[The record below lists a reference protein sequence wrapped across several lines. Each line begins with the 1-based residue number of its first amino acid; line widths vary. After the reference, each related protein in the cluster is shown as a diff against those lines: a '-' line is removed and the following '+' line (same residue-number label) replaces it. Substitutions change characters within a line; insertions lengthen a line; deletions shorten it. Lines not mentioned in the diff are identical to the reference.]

1 MLGTLRGGADRA
13 GARPATG
20 RRRAPAGRA
29 VRAAVVVLAGAG
41 LVAGVVP
48 AANARDTV
56 GAAAVGAAADPAR
69 RVDRAALD
77 AGLRAVVAPGGATAA
92 LGRVSENGHTL
103 WKGAAGTADLT
114 TGEPAAAR
122 DRFRIGSA
130 TKTFV
135 ATVVLQL
142 VAEHRIGL
150 ADPVEQHLPGVLHN
164 GAGISIRQ
172 LLNHTGGIY
181 NYTSDPAF
189 AYDDEAS
196 FRTWLSTDRWKSR
209 TMAELVA
216 VAETHPAYFPP
227 GTDWHY
233 SNTDYILLGMLIER
247 TTGRSWQQEV
257 DRRIIRPLGLG
268 ETTMPE
274 NDPTVPGRHTH
285 GYAALPDG
293 PVDITL
299 FNPTIAGPA
308 GAGIS
313 TTADLAAFMSA
324 LLGGRLLGPAEL
336 AEMKHTTGLGRGAD
350 YGLGL
355 ERTPTPC
362 GDFWGHRGD
371 SLGYSSIMLSDD
383 TGRRQVVLSR
393 NPYDSA
399 GLPSSEAAFT
409 RLVTAAAC
417 AGRTA

>member
-1 MLGTLRGGADRA
+1 MMGTSMRG
-13 GARPATG
+13 
-20 RRRAPAGRA
+20 A
-29 VRAAVVVLAGAG
+29 VRTAAVVLAGAG
-41 LVAGVVP
+41 LVAGAVP
-48 AANARDTV
+48 AANAQDAG
-56 GAAAVGAAADPAR
+56 GATAVSTTAAPAR

-77 AGLRAVVAPGGATAA
+77 ADLRAVVAPGGAVAA
-92 LGRVSENGHTL
+92 LGRVREDGRTL
-103 WKGAAGTADLT
+103 WQGAAGTADLT

-142 VAEHRIGL
+142 TAEHRIGL
-150 ADPVEQHLPGVLHN
+150 DDPVEQHLPGVLRD
-164 GAGISIRQ
+164 GAAISVRQ
-172 LLNHTGGIY
+172 LLDHTGGLY

-189 AYDDEAS
+189 SYDDEAS

-216 VAETHPAYFPP
+216 VAEAHPAYFPP
-227 GTDWHY
+227 GQDWHY
-233 SNTDYILLGMLIER
+233 SNTDYIVLGMLVER
-247 TTGRSWQQEV
+247 TTGHSWQQEV
-257 DRRIIRPLGLG
+257 DRRIIRPLGLH

-274 NDPTVPGRHTH
+274 NDPTVPGRHTRA
-285 GYAALPDG
+285 YALLPGG
-293 PVDITL
+293 PVDYTL
-299 FNPTIAGPA
+299 FNPTIAGPS

-324 LLGGRLLGPAEL
+324 LLAGRLLGPAEL

-371 SLGYSSIMLSDD
+371 SLGYSSVMLGDD

-393 NPYDSA
+393 NPYDPA
-399 GLPSSEAAFT
+399 ALPASEAAFA

-417 AGRTA
+417 AGRTP

>member
-1 MLGTLRGGADRA
+1 MVRTS
-13 GARPATG
+13 TS
-20 RRRAPAGRA
+20 RA
-29 VRAAVVVLAGAG
+29 VRVAAVVLAGAG
-41 LVAGVVP
+41 LVAGVIP
-48 AANARDTV
+48 AASARDAGGGSARGGST
-56 GAAAVGAAADPAR
+56 GDAAAATGR
-69 RVDRAALD
+69 RVDRTALD

-92 LGRVSENGHTL
+92 IGRVSEDGRTL

-130 TKTFV
+130 VKTFV

-150 ADPVEQHLPGVLHN
+150 DDPVERHLPGVVRG
-164 GAGISIRQ
+164 GAGISVRQ
-172 LLNHTGGIY
+172 LLNHTSGIY

-189 AYDDEAS
+189 AYADEAS
-196 FRTWLSTDRWKSR
+196 FRTWLSTDRWKSW
-209 TMAELVA
+209 TKAELVA
-216 VAETHPAYFPP
+216 VAESHPGYFPP
-227 GTDWHY
+227 GQDWHY
-233 SNTDYILLGMLIER
+233 SNTGYILLGMVVEK

-257 DRRIIRPLGLG
+257 DRRIIRPLGLNG
-268 ETTMPE
+268 TTLPE

-285 GYAALPDG
+285 AYTPLPGG

-299 FNPTIAGPA
+299 FDPSVAGPS
-308 GAGIS
+308 GTGIS
-313 TTADLAAFMSA
+313 TTADLAAFLSA

-371 SLGYSSIMLSDD
+371 SIGYSSIMLSDD

-393 NPYDSA
+393 NPYDPA
-399 GLPSSEAAFT
+399 GMHASEAAFT
-409 RLVTAAAC
+409 DLVTAAAC
-417 AGRTA
+417 AGRPA

>member
-1 MLGTLRGGADRA
+1 MELTGIHIPLITPFAADGSVALDALEKLAHEVLDA
-13 GARPATG
+13 GA
-20 RRRAPAGRA
+20 
-29 VRAAVVVLAGAG
+29 AG
-41 LVAGVVP
+41 LVA
-48 AANARDTV
+48 
-56 GAAAVGAAADPAR
+56 
-69 RVDRAALD
+69 
-77 AGLRAVVAPGGATAA
+77 
-92 LGRVSENGHTL
+92 LG
-103 WKGAAGTADLT
+103 T

-142 VAEHRIGL
+142 VAEHRIAL
-150 ADPVEQHLPGVLHN
+150 DDPVGTHLPGVLRD
-164 GAGISIRQ
+164 GAHISIRQ

-189 AYDDEAS
+189 AYADDAS

-227 GTDWHY
+227 GQDWHY
-233 SNTDYILLGMLIER
+233 SNTDYILLGMIIEKA
-247 TTGRSWQQEV
+247 TGRSWQQEV
-257 DRRIIRPLGLG
+257 ERRIVRPLGLSD
-268 ETTMPE
+268 TTMPE
-274 NDPTVPGRHTH
+274 NDPTVPGRHTRAYVSMP
-285 GYAALPDG
+285 GG

-371 SLGYSSIMLSDD
+371 SLGYSSIMLGDD
-383 TGRRQVVLSR
+383 TGQRQVVLSR
-393 NPYDSA
+393 NPYDPA
-399 GLPSSEAAFT
+399 GLPASEAAFT
-409 RLVTAAAC
+409 ALVTAAAC
-417 AGRTA
+417 AGRTT

>member
-1 MLGTLRGGADRA
+1 MVGT
-13 GARPATG
+13 PM
-20 RRRAPAGRA
+20 GRA

-48 AANARDTV
+48 AANAQ
-56 GAAAVGAAADPAR
+56 GADGAVAGAAR
-69 RVDRAALD
+69 RVDRAVLD
-77 AGLRAVVAPGGATAA
+77 ARLRAVVAPGGATAA
-92 LGRVSENGHTL
+92 LGRLSEDGRTL
-103 WKGAAGTADLT
+103 WKGAAGTADLA

-122 DRFRIGSA
+122 DRFRVGSI

-150 ADPVEQHLPGVLHN
+150 DDPVGKHLPGVLRN
-164 GAGISIRQ
+164 GAAISVRQ
-172 LLNHTGGIY
+172 LLNHTAGLY

-189 AYDDEAS
+189 AYDDDAA

-209 TMAELVA
+209 TKAELVA
-216 VAETHPAYFPP
+216 VAETHPVYFPP
-227 GTDWHY
+227 GRDWHY
-233 SNTDYILLGMLIER
+233 SNTGYIVLGMLIEQA
-247 TTGRSWQQEV
+247 TGHSWQQEV
-257 DRRIIRPLGLG
+257 ESRIIRPLGLR

-274 NDPTVPGRHTH
+274 SDPTVPGRHTRA
-285 GYAALPDG
+285 YAALPGG

-299 FNPTIAGPA
+299 FNPTIAGPS

-313 TTADLAAFMSA
+313 TTADLAAFISA

-336 AEMKHTTGLGRGAD
+336 AEMKHTAGLGRGAD

-371 SLGYSSIMLSDD
+371 SLGYSGIVLGDD
-383 TGRRQVVLSR
+383 TGRRRVVLVR
-393 NPYDSA
+393 NPYDPA
-399 GLPSSEAAFT
+399 GLPASEAAFT
-409 RLVTAAAC
+409 GLVTAAAC
-417 AGRTA
+417 AGRTAQP

>member
-1 MLGTLRGGADRA
+1 M
-13 GARPATG
+13 
-20 RRRAPAGRA
+20 RRAA
-29 VRAAVVVLAGAG
+29 VVLAGAG

-48 AANARDTV
+48 AAYAG
-56 GAAAVGAAADPAR
+56 GAAGAVDAGAVSDSAR

-92 LGRVSENGHTL
+92 LGRVSENGRTL
-103 WKGAAGTADLT
+103 WRGAAGTGDLA

-150 ADPVEQHLPGVLHN
+150 DEPVEKYLPGVVHN
-164 GAGISIRQ
+164 GAAISLRQ
-172 LLNHTGGIY
+172 LLNHTGGVY

-196 FRTWLSTDRWKSR
+196 FRTWLSTDRWKSWSP
-209 TMAELVA
+209 AELVA
-216 VAETHPAYFPP
+216 VAESHPPYFPP
-227 GTDWHY
+227 GQDWHY

-247 TTGRSWQQEV
+247 TTGRTWQQEV
-257 DRRIIRPLGLG
+257 ERRIIRPLGLR

-274 NDPTVPGRHTH
+274 NDPAVPGHHTH
-285 GYAALPDG
+285 GYVALPGG
-293 PVDITL
+293 PVDVTL
-299 FNPTIAGPA
+299 FDPSVAGPS

-313 TTADLAAFMSA
+313 TTADLAAFVSA

-336 AEMKHTTGLGRGAD
+336 AEMKRTTGLGRGAD

-362 GDFWGHRGD
+362 GNFWGHRGD
-371 SLGYSSIMLSDD
+371 SIGYSSIMLSDD
-383 TGRRQVVLSR
+383 TGTRQVVLVR

-399 GLPSSEAAFT
+399 GRHASEAAFT
-409 RLVTAAAC
+409 ALVTAAAC
-417 AGRTA
+417 AGRTAP

>member
-1 MLGTLRGGADRA
+1 MGTSRNG
-13 GARPATG
+13 
-20 RRRAPAGRA
+20 A
-29 VRAAVVVLAGAG
+29 VRLAAVALAGAG
-41 LVAGVVP
+41 LVIGMVP
-48 AANARDTV
+48 AAQAQGTAGPVTD
-56 GAAAVGAAADPAR
+56 AER

-77 AGLRAVVAPGGATAA
+77 AGLQAVVAPGGATAA
-92 LGRVSENGHTL
+92 LGRVSENGRTL
-103 WKGAAGTADLT
+103 WRGAAGTGDLT

-150 ADPVEQHLPGVLHN
+150 DDPVEKHLPGVVHN
-164 GAGISIRQ
+164 GAAISLRQ
-172 LLNHTGGIY
+172 LLNHTGGIF

-189 AYDDEAS
+189 AYEDEAS
-196 FRTWLSTDRWKSR
+196 FRTWLSTDRWKSW
-209 TMAELVA
+209 TQAELVA
-216 VAETHPAYFPP
+216 VAESHPAYFPP
-227 GTDWHY
+227 GQDWHY

-257 DRRIIRPLGLG
+257 DRRIIRPLGLR

-285 GYAALPDG
+285 GYASLPGG

-299 FNPTIAGPA
+299 FNPSIAGPS

-313 TTADLAAFMSA
+313 TTADLATFMAA
-324 LLGGRLLGPAEL
+324 LLGGRLLGSAEL
-336 AEMKHTTGLGRGAD
+336 AEMKRTTGLGLGAD

-371 SLGYSSIMLSDD
+371 SIGYSSVMLSDD
-383 TGRRQVVLSR
+383 TGKRQVVLSR
-393 NPYDSA
+393 NPYDSGGPDA
-399 GLPSSEAAFT
+399 SAAAFT
-409 RLVTAAAC
+409 ALVTAAAC
-417 AGRTA
+417 TGRTA

>member
-1 MLGTLRGGADRA
+1 MGTSRNG
-13 GARPATG
+13 
-20 RRRAPAGRA
+20 A
-29 VRAAVVVLAGAG
+29 VRLAAVALAGAG
-41 LVAGVVP
+41 LVIGMVP
-48 AANARDTV
+48 AAQAQGTAGPVTD
-56 GAAAVGAAADPAR
+56 AER

-77 AGLRAVVAPGGATAA
+77 AGLQAVVAPGGATAA
-92 LGRVSENGHTL
+92 LGRVSESGRTL
-103 WKGAAGTADLT
+103 WRGAAGTGDLT
-114 TGEPAAAR
+114 TGEPASAR

-150 ADPVEQHLPGVLHN
+150 DDPVEKHLPGVVHN
-164 GAGISIRQ
+164 GAAISLRQ
-172 LLNHTGGIY
+172 LLNHTGGIF

-189 AYDDEAS
+189 AYEDEAS
-196 FRTWLSTDRWKSR
+196 FRTWLSTDRWKSW
-209 TMAELVA
+209 TPAELVA
-216 VAETHPAYFPP
+216 VAESHPAYFPP
-227 GTDWHY
+227 GQDWHY
-233 SNTDYILLGMLIER
+233 SNTDYILLGMLIEQ

-257 DRRIIRPLGLG
+257 DRRIIRPLGLR

-285 GYAALPDG
+285 GYAGLPDG

-299 FNPTIAGPA
+299 FNPSIAGPS

-313 TTADLAAFMSA
+313 TTADLATFMAA

-336 AEMKHTTGLGRGAD
+336 AEMKRTTGLGLGAD

-371 SLGYSSIMLSDD
+371 SIGYSSVMLSDD
-383 TGRRQVVLSR
+383 TGKRQVVLSR
-393 NPYDSA
+393 NPYDSGGPDA
-399 GLPSSEAAFT
+399 SAAAFT
-409 RLVTAAAC
+409 ALVTAAAC
-417 AGRTA
+417 TGRAA

>member
-1 MLGTLRGGADRA
+1 MVGTSMDGAGRT

-20 RRRAPAGRA
+20 RRRVSA
-29 VRAAVVVLAGAG
+29 VRVAAVVLAGAG

-48 AANARDTV
+48 AANAQDTV
-56 GAAAVGAAADPAR
+56 GATAVGAAADQAR

-77 AGLRAVVAPGGATAA
+77 AGLRAVVVPGGATAA
-92 LGRVSENGHTL
+92 LGRVDEDGRTL

-150 ADPVEQHLPGVLHN
+150 DDPVEKHLPGVVRD

-189 AYDDEAS
+189 AYDDDAT

-227 GTDWHY
+227 GQDWHY
-233 SNTDYILLGMLIER
+233 SNTDYILLGMLIEK

-257 DRRIIRPLGLG
+257 DRRIIRPLGLS

-274 NDPTVPGRHTH
+274 NDPAVPGRHTRA
-285 GYAALPDG
+285 YVSLPGG
-293 PVDITL
+293 PVDVTL
-299 FNPTIAGPA
+299 FNPSIAGPA

-371 SLGYSSIMLSDD
+371 SIGYSSVMLADD

-393 NPYDSA
+393 NPYDPA
-399 GLPSSEAAFT
+399 GLPASEAAFT
-409 RLVTAAAC
+409 SLVTAAAC

>member
-1 MLGTLRGGADRA
+1 MHGL
-13 GARPATG
+13 
-20 RRRAPAGRA
+20 
-29 VRAAVVVLAGAG
+29 VRIAAVVLAGAG
-41 LVAGVVP
+41 LVTGVAPSAG
-48 AANARDTV
+48 
-56 GAAAVGAAADPAR
+56 ADPVR

-92 LGRVSENGHTL
+92 LGLVREDGRTL
-103 WKGAAGTADLT
+103 WKGAAGTANLA
-114 TGEPAAAR
+114 TGEPAAPR
-122 DRFRIGSA
+122 DRYRIGSS

-142 VAEHRIGL
+142 VAEQRISL
-150 ADPVEQHLPGVLHN
+150 DDPVEKHLPGVLRN
-164 GAGISIRQ
+164 GAAISIRQ
-172 LLNHTGGIY
+172 LLNHTGGLY

-189 AYDDEAS
+189 SYDDDAS
-196 FRTWLSTDRWKSR
+196 FQTWLSTDRWKSR

-216 VAETHPAYFPP
+216 VAESHPPYFPP
-227 GTDWHY
+227 GQDWYY

-247 TTGRSWQQEV
+247 TTDRSWQQEV
-257 DRRIIRPLGLG
+257 ERRIIRPLGLH

-274 NDPTVPGRHTH
+274 NDPTVPGRHTRA
-285 GYAALPDG
+285 YASTPGG
-293 PVDITL
+293 PVDITQ
-299 FNPTIAGPA
+299 FNPTIAGPS

-313 TTADLAAFMSA
+313 TTADLATFLSA

-371 SLGYSSIMLSDD
+371 SIGYSSTMLADD
-383 TGRRQVVLSR
+383 TGQRQVVLSR
-393 NPYDSA
+393 NPYDPAGMPASA
-399 GLPSSEAAFT
+399 AAFNA
-409 RLVTAAAC
+409 LVTAAAC
-417 AGRTA
+417 AGRTAQDS